1 MRASIS
7 PLELLEREA
16 VGGMGEVYLARDP
29 LLRRTV
35 AIKLLR
41 GDLVA
46 DDAARGRFLQ
56 EARIIAGLDHP
67 HIIGIHSVG
76 ELPDGN
82 PYYVMDY
89 VDGDLSD
96 VIPAAGLES
105 PREAKRIVAALASA
119 LEAAHSAGVLHLDVK
134 PSNVLYDAEHRE
146 AKLSDWGVAA
156 LMVQPGEDESSASS
170 TGLIVGSP
178 GYMSPEQVEGEG
190 IGPAADLYSLG
201 VLAFELLTGQR
212 PFRGSTAPA
221 IVAAQLRSV
230 PESVATIRDDVD
242 AEFSDLIAR
251 CMSRRPHRR
260 PTAEEVAA
268 RLRAHRGGA
277 LEWPPPGLDTLVGE
291 GPPLGRR
298 LIFWLGATAVTVS
311 SLMQGTALA
320 RADVGLHLATVAAAL
335 VGALLAIATLLR
347 SAPLLVAI
355 WRARRSGYDW
365 LTLIDVI
372 ADPRGNSGAIIGGS
386 GSFAGLAPST
396 RMRVVGLR
404 RFVMFA
410 AVGSALLLAS
420 ALCMLA
426 LLGPVFSVAQIGTL
440 WAVAMG
446 GMAAGA
452 AVDRMTSTRPRLAA
466 ERVYRSR
473 GPALVEAWYRS
484 FERLH
489 LSGARRRRAR
499 SRLRT
504 VSTLGGLV
512 ALMCTLALLAL
523 PSLIVGLS
531 GRFADALLVESLGQL
546 SRELSETRQLAQ
558 WSNLTLVP
566 RSGVEGGA
574 LLWSTLA
581 TVSGDGVPV
590 GSDRTP
596 SSHWRDLVIPLTAP
610 GTPTSPALVRDSL
623 FHLAADGLSTEQV
636 AWIESVV
643 SEPAIQDFGR
653 VARSR
658 SVDLT
663 AQVYGMSD
671 LVEVGLVGPGRGMPD
686 GWEFLTLAGELEA
699 ALLLHRGDLGA
710 ADEKLREA
718 LTVAWRLALDDPL
731 WGRSAFREFGRR
743 LDRLA
748 DLYEAYG
755 DEGGRAAG
763 LRSTLDGL
771 GSEGVGARDGSDAF
785 VDASALALEMLE
797 SGHGSVAQRLY
808 LARIA
813 GLAARC
819 GSIVEVAAGLTLQA
833 EALFQDLRPQIAAD
847 HEVANLVWA
856 NWVQREPSDGLV
868 REALDRQGIRPS
880 LASRIVPDVAVRI
893 TSILGNPRVRG
904 CRWVIPMA
912 ELYLRL

>member
-1 MRASIS
+1 
-7 PLELLEREA
+7 
-16 VGGMGEVYLARDP
+16 MGEVYLARDP

-46 DDAARGRFLQ
+46 DGAARGRFLQ

-76 ELPDGN
+76 ELPDGS
-82 PYYVMDY
+82 PFYVMDY

-96 VIPAAGLES
+96 VIPAAGLAS

-190 IGPAADLYSLG
+190 IGPASDLYALG

-230 PESVATIRDDVD
+230 PEPVATLRDDVD

-251 CMSRRPHRR
+251 CLSRRPHRR

-298 LIFWLGATAVTVS
+298 LVFWLGATAVTVS

-335 VGALLAIATLLR
+335 LGALLAIATLLR

-396 RMRVVGLR
+396 RLRVVGLR
-404 RFVMFA
+404 RFVLFGG
-410 AVGSALLLAS
+410 VGSALLLAS
-420 ALCMLA
+420 ALCILA
-426 LLGPVFSVAQIGTL
+426 LLGPVFSVMQIATL
-440 WAVAMG
+440 WAVALG
-446 GMAAGA
+446 GLAAGA

-504 VSTLGGLV
+504 VATLGGLV

-531 GRFADALLVESLGQL
+531 GRFADALLVESLGQF
-546 SRELSETRQLAQ
+546 SRELNETRQLAQ
-558 WSNLTLVP
+558 WGGLTLVP
-566 RSGVEGGA
+566 HSESDGGA
-574 LLWSTLA
+574 LLWSTLSRA
-581 TVSGDGVPV
+581 SDAGFSV
-590 GSDRTP
+590 GPHQTP
-596 SSHWRDLVIPLTAP
+596 SRSWRDLVIPL
-610 GTPTSPALVRDSL
+610 SPEAGRRPAQVRDSL
-623 FHLAADGLSTEQV
+623 FHMAVSGLSPEHVQ
-636 AWIESVV
+636 WIESIV
-643 SEPAIQDFGR
+643 SDPRVEEFER
-653 VARSR
+653 VARSG

-663 AQVYGMSD
+663 SHMWGARD
-671 LVEVGLVGPGRGMPD
+671 LVEIGLVGPGRGMPD
-686 GWEFLTLAGELEA
+686 GWELMTVAGELEA
-699 ALLLHRGDLGA
+699 ALLLHRGDPAA
-710 ADEKLREA
+710 ADEKLRES
-718 LTVAWRLALDDPL
+718 LTVAWRLAFDDPL

-743 LDRLA
+743 LDRMA

-755 DEGGRAAG
+755 DDSGRAAG
-763 LRSTLDGL
+763 VRSTLAGL
-771 GSEGVGARDGSDAF
+771 GGDARPTNDGSDAF
-785 VDASALALEMLE
+785 VDASALALDMLE
-797 SGHGSVAQRLY
+797 SGHGSLAQRLY

-819 GSIVEVAAGLTLQA
+819 GSIVEVAAGLTPQADGLLERLQRQIVA
-833 EALFQDLRPQIAAD
+833 EHGVAD
-847 HEVANLVWA
+847 LVWE
-856 NWVQREPSDGLV
+856 NWVQNEPSDDLV
-868 REALDRQGIRPS
+868 RETLERQGIRPS
-880 LASRIVPDVAVRI
+880 LASRVVPDLATRI
-893 TSILGNPRVRG
+893 TSLLGNPRVRG
-904 CRWVIPMA
+904 CRWVIPIA